1 MSLLDFIQDLF
12 EKQAAA
18 TEMSK
23 GGRKISRFPFRTFSG
38 DFLEVFGTNQLTRI
52 NFRIKIIA
60 LVFVASKA
68 QSNISLYVSLYM

>member
-1 MSLLDFIQDLF
+1 
-12 EKQAAA
+12 
-18 TEMSK
+18 MSK

-38 DFLEVFGTNQLTRI
+38 DFLEVFGANRLTRI

-68 QSNISLYVSLYM
+68 QSNICRAFFRRAVSFRPLC